1 MQLFTN
7 ALLVSHECNSHHTN
21 NDNDQHYSSNY
32 YLNKNAMTCEN
43 TFFNNMHLSPCKE
56 TCDGG

>member
-21 NDNDQHYSSNY
+21 NDNDQHYSNNY